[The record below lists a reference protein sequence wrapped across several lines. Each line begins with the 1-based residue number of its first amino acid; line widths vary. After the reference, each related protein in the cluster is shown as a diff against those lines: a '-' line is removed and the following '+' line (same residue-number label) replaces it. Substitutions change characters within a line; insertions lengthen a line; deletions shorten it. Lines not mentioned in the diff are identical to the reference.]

1 MKTVSK
7 LSIEYSILEERFF
20 EKVGFNF
27 FVKYRKSPI
36 VLKFCSM
43 ENETVCKFELSI
55 ENQVLVYI

>member
-36 VLKFCSM
+36 VLEFCSM
-43 ENETVCKFELSI
+43 ENETVYKFELSI
-55 ENQVLVYI
+55 EN